1 MLNPKQRLL
10 TVEEYLEGETFS
22 DVKHE
27 YIDGEVYAMV
37 GATNAHNLIAGNA
50 FGEIRNH
57 LKGNPCNAYVSD
69 MKVKVENKFFYP
81 DVLVECSEDMKNKSL
96 FTEFPVLIVEVL
108 SDSTQTYDRTT
119 KFDAYQIIPSL
130 QEYVL
135 IEQNFMC
142 VYVFRRNQD
151 WHGEIYQKGEDIT
164 FKSIDL
170 TLPIEELYTNIK
182 FEVTKPPEA

>member
-1 MLNPKQRLL
+1 MLNPKQGTL
-10 TVEEYLEGETFS
+10 TIEEYLEGENFS
-22 DVKHE
+22 DIKHE

-37 GATNAHNLIAGNA
+37 GGTWAHSLISSNTA
-50 FGEIRNH
+50 GEIRNH
-57 LKGNPCNAYVSD
+57 LKGKLCRSHGSE
-69 MKVKVENKFFYP
+69 MKIKVGNKLFYP
-81 DVLVECSEDMKNKSL
+81 DALVECSEDMKNKSL
-96 FTEFPVLIVEVL
+96 FTELPVLIVEVL
-108 SDSTQTYDRTT
+108 SDFTQTYDRTT

>member
-81 DVLVECSEDMKNKSL
+81 DVMVDCSEDADSKSL
-96 FTEFPVLIVEVL
+96 FKESPALIVEVL
-108 SDSTQTYDRTT
+108 SDSTKVTDKTIKFATYQR
-119 KFDAYQIIPSL
+119 IPSL

-135 IEQNFMC
+135 IEQDCMS
-142 VYVFRRNQD
+142 VEVFRRSEN
-151 WHGEIYQKGEDIT
+151 WHGQVYLKGEEIH
-164 FKSIDL
+164 FQSVDL
-170 TLPIEELYTNIK
+170 TLPIEEIYIGLNLGTD
-182 FEVTKPPEA
+182 EPET